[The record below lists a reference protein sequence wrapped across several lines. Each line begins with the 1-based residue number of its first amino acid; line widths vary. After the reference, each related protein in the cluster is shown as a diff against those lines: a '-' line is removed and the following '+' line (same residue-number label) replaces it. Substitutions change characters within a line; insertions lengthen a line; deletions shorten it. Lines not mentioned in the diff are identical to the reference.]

1 MTISLQFAGTFA
13 YQSTNDTGPKYYL
26 TRFLPIDQKQFM
38 PGMQAST
45 PNVNQR
51 CIVYQVE
58 NETNPTFMIQLVT
71 ENQLENQLAIVEY
84 FSLADTGNFVGY
96 IILCSQR
103 SEASLFQIMTNS
115 DGQQTWQVWDSGQS
129 PPQFSPVGYTPVGQT
144 VPSYLLLVDTPS
156 TFAAIQSVPPLTTIA
171 QSKNGKGMD
180 FSYVDLSG
188 QDVSGV
194 DFTGAN
200 FTGANLTGTIFKGAI
215 LTNATFIGATL
226 DGTSFDGATLDGA
239 IFTGANTVLTTVNW
253 GQPKSAQNINFSGCD
268 GRGTKLVGPSGNLIP
283 CNQANFRNANF
294 SGATL
299 SYLALDDA
307 KLTGTIA
314 AGANF
319 TGSSLQ
325 QVIAHGSILCGV
337 TLDHANLSNGQLGA
351 KALLFALAAT
361 GTSYVTE
368 LNKSDGQSVPADIV
382 AACNNQP
389 DKLDLSNGIVKV
401 LVSGQSWLIT
411 TGAIA
416 YNLLLS
422 ADGSQ
427 LFVYLYSGAIPAT
440 LAGAS
445 LSGSTSTGAN
455 FSSVDLSNSRWNG
468 ATADHTDLESTNLT
482 NSFLLEADF
491 TQARM
496 SGTIFSN
503 AVLIQ
508 TKFIG
513 VQLTNPGFA
522 NAQLQGANF
531 TDAKVMNGNLYQA
544 AIALF
549 YGVPLFVM
557 DSSYTSDLQPGIPDQ
572 NLIAKFQNE
581 GYPLGNGASLSP
593 FSGWLIDNS
602 IDTHPS
608 DIKTFYIDAN
618 LNVYNFLNPAQPLF
632 ALPPKYKSALS
643 KSNPNSLLLGAFQT
657 AGYTLN
663 AQAVISIITAWR
675 ITNTADAPVS
685 QPVIYERIAIVSES
699 DGYWHVYGSTLLWLK
714 NAPANDIAFGSTQ
727 GIQTAIN
734 SQTICPNGQPMNEFN
749 TNLYTWE
756 QMMTCLNPVTPVSIA
771 HGESL

>member
-1 MTISLQFAGTFA
+1 MSNSLRFKGKVAFQTIINTSNQQYFLTRYREPNHTIVPAMTAPQLTDSEKCILYETDTQQVIVQLLGLNPLLPPSLNYLTFDSLTGFILLSTNLADAAFFQFTPTQNPQSWSVLDDGQPKEIFYTLNSADLPPPILTINGPNPGLYNTFA
-13 YQSTNDTGPKYYL
+13 PTVITDDLDT
-26 TRFLPIDQKQFM
+26 
-38 PGMQAST
+38 
-45 PNVNQR
+45 
-51 CIVYQVE
+51 IVA
-58 NETNPTFMIQLVT
+58 NK
-71 ENQLENQLAIVEY
+71 
-84 FSLADTGNFVGY
+84 
-96 IILCSQR
+96 
-103 SEASLFQIMTNS
+103 
-115 DGQQTWQVWDSGQS
+115 
-129 PPQFSPVGYTPVGQT
+129 
-144 VPSYLLLVDTPS
+144 
-156 TFAAIQSVPPLTTIA
+156 IA
-171 QSKNGKGMD
+171 NKNGRGID
-180 FSYVDLSG
+180 FTHVDLSG

-226 DGTSFDGATLDGA
+226 DGTSFDGAILDQA
-239 IFTGANTVLTTVNW
+239 IFTGANTVLTTINW

-268 GRGTKLVGPSGNLIP
+268 GRGTKLVGPSGLIP

-299 SYLALDDA
+299 SYLTLDEAD
-307 KLTGTIA
+307 LTGAIA
-314 AGANF
+314 AGTNF

-325 QVIAHGSILCGV
+325 QVIAHGATLCGA
-337 TLDHANLSNGQLGA
+337 TLNHANLSNGQFGA
-351 KALLFALAAT
+351 KALLFALAVT
-361 GTSYVTE
+361 GTNYVTE

-389 DKLDLSNGIVKV
+389 DKLDLSSGIVKV
-401 LVSGQSWLIT
+401 LITGQNWLIT

-427 LFVYLYSGAIPAT
+427 LFVYLYSGAISAT

-445 LSGSTSTGAN
+445 LSGSISTGAN

-482 NSFLLEADF
+482 GSFLLEADF

-522 NAQLQGANF
+522 NAQLQGADF
-531 TDAKVMNGNLYQA
+531 TNANLINGNLYQA

-557 DSSYTSDLQPGIPDQ
+557 DSRYTSDLQPGIPDQ
-572 NLIAKFQNE
+572 NLILKFQNE
-581 GYPLGNGASLSP
+581 GYPLGNSASLSS

-643 KSNPNSLLLGAFQT
+643 KPNPNSLLLGAFQN
-657 AGYTLN
+657 AGYPLN

-699 DGYWHVYGSTLLWLK
+699 DGNWHVYGSTLLWLK
-714 NAPANDIAFGSTQ
+714 SAPANDIAFGSTQ

-734 SQTICPNGQPMNEFN
+734 SQTICPNGQPMSEFN

-756 QMMTCLNPVTPVSIA
+756 QLMTCPNPVTPVSIA

>member
-1 MTISLQFAGTFA
+1 MAISLQFAGKFT
-13 YQSTNDTGPKYYL
+13 YQSTNTTGQQYYL
-26 TRFLPIDQKQFM
+26 TQFTDPSGDFM
-38 PGMQAST
+38 PGMMT
-45 PNVNQR
+45 ITLDTGQR
-51 CIVYQVE
+51 WIVYQVE
-58 NETNPTFMIQLVT
+58 NETSVAFIIQLEAT
-71 ENQLENQLAIVEY
+71 QMYLALGEAGIY
-84 FSLADTGNFVGY
+84 AGY
-96 IILCSQR
+96 IVFCSQL
-103 SEASLFQIMTNS
+103 SEASQFQVTINS
-115 DGQQTWQVWDSGQS
+115 NEQQTWQVQDVSQS
-129 PPQFSPVGYTPVGQT
+129 PSKLYPVAYLAVGQA
-144 VPSYLLLVDTPS
+144 VPSYLLVKTSPS
-156 TFAAIQSVPPLTTIA
+156 TFATTQLTPSLATIA

-180 FSYVDLSG
+180 FTNVDLSG

-200 FTGANLTGTIFKGAI
+200 FTGANLTGTVFKGAI

-226 DGTSFDGATLDGA
+226 DGTSFDGAILEQA
-239 IFTGANTVLTTVNW
+239 IFTGSNTVLATINW

-283 CNQANFRNANF
+283 CNSANFRNANF

-299 SYLALDDA
+299 SYLTLDEAD
-307 KLTGTIA
+307 LTGAIA
-314 AGANF
+314 AGTDF

-325 QVIAHGSILCGV
+325 QVIAHGATLCGA
-337 TLDHANLSNGQLGA
+337 TLNHANLSNGQLGA
-351 KALLFALAAT
+351 KALLFALATT

-368 LNKSDGQSVPADIV
+368 LNNSDGQSVPADIV
-382 AACNNQP
+382 AACKNQP
-389 DKLDLSNGIVKV
+389 NGIDVSSGIVKV

-411 TGAIA
+411 TGTIA

-468 ATADHTDLESTNLT
+468 AKADHTDLESTNLT
-482 NSFLLEADF
+482 GSFLLEADF
-491 TQARM
+491 TQAHI
-496 SGTIFSN
+496 SSTIFSN

-508 TKFIG
+508 TKFTG

-522 NAQLQGANF
+522 NAQLQGADF
-531 TDAKVMNGNLYQA
+531 TNANVINGNLYQA

-557 DSSYTSDLQPGIPDQ
+557 DSNNSDLQPGIPDQ
-572 NLIAKFQNE
+572 NLISTFQNE

-632 ALPPKYKSALS
+632 ALPTKYKPFLNNP
-643 KSNPNSLLLGAFQT
+643 NPNSLLLSAFQT
-657 AGYTLN
+657 AGYPLN
-663 AQAVISIITAWR
+663 AEAVISVITAWR
-675 ITNTADAPVS
+675 ITNSADAPVS

-699 DGYWHVYGSTLLWLK
+699 DGNWHVYGSALLWLK
-714 NAPANDIAFGSTQ
+714 NAAANDIAFGQTQ

-734 SQTICPNGQPMNEFN
+734 SQTICPNGQPMSEFN
-749 TNLYTWE
+749 ANLYTWE
-756 QMMTCLNPVTPVSIA
+756 QLMTGPTPPN
-771 HGESL
+771 